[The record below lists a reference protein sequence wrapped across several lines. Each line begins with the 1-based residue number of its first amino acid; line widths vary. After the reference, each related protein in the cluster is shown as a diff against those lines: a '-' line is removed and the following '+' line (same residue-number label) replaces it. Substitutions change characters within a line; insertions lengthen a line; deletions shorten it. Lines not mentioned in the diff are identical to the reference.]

1 MTAYDELLA
10 LPKKKEWD
18 LGDVKRLL
26 EATGNP
32 QKQFKSVIVA
42 GTNGK
47 GSITAMIS
55 SILSAAGLKVG
66 SYYSPHVDEFGER
79 IQVDGEK
86 IGDADLERIYSMLE
100 PFIEEQGNLSF
111 FEVVTAIAFHHFAEQ
126 MADYAILE
134 AGMGGRLDAVNA
146 ADPLVSV
153 VATVDLE
160 HTDVLGTTLGAIA
173 GEKVAVLRKGGV
185 LVTMEEKPEAL
196 DVFRKACATNR
207 AELLRVGINTSVER
221 VACTGKENKWRIKAR
236 RNTYSA
242 NLRLL
247 GEHQGKNAAAA
258 ILAVEALKE
267 PALSKEAVEKGLA
280 KAFIPARLEVT
291 QRSPSVVMDAAHN
304 PAAMRVL
311 AKSLKLFKYDKLILV
326 IGMMA
331 DKDIPGTVKEIAPSC
346 SKIICNKPSVPRA
359 ADAEVVAAE
368 ARKHCKDVEI
378 IGDVRASM
386 EKALSIAG
394 ENDLVLLA
402 GSIYMVSE
410 ARGKNTMRLDQ

>member
-10 LPKKKEWD
+10 LPKKREWD

-86 IGDADLERIYSMLE
+86 ISDADLERIYSMLE
-100 PFIEEQGNLSF
+100 PFIEEQGSLSF

-126 MADYAILE
+126 MVDYAILE

-196 DVFRKACATNR
+196 DVFRKACATSK

-221 VACTGKENKWRIKAR
+221 VACTDKENKCRIKAR

-267 PALSKEAVEKGLA
+267 PAVSKEAVEKGLA
-280 KAFIPARLEVT
+280 KAFIPARLEVV

-311 AKSLKLFKYDKLILV
+311 AKSLKLFKYEKLILV

-331 DKDIPGTVKEIAPSC
+331 DKDIPATVKEIAPSC
-346 SKIICNKPSVPRA
+346 TKIICNKPSVPRA

-378 IGDVRASM
+378 IRNVKASM